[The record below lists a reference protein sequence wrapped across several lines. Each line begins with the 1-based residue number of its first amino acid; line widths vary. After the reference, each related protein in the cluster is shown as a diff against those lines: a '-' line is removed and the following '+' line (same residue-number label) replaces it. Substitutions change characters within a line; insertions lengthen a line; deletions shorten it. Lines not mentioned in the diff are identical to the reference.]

1 MKKDSNI
8 IDVGVP
14 GFVIQGLLVQV
25 DKSKGIHLKQRGR
38 TEHDLV
44 VWWWVG
50 GRLENK
56 CSSFNAVLAS
66 WSDEQINN
74 PVKLCTH
81 THYVHIHTH
90 THTLCAHTHTHTMC
104 TYTHTHTLSVPTLT
118 PPIHM
123 HAAPPLPTIHIH
135 SLTLAHI

>member
-74 PVKLCTH
+74 PVTLCTH
-81 THYVHIHTH
+81 THTH
-90 THTLCAHTHTHTMC
+90 TMCTYTHTHTHTMC

-123 HAAPPLPTIHIH
+123 HAAPPLPTIHTH